1 MSFGV
6 SSASLFGSASQTDG
20 SSNTSL
26 RPFANLNLSE
36 AQRTQIRSIFQNA
49 KSQGLS
55 QSEVQQQ
62 IGAILTPAQQT
73 TLQSNLAAQNSTS
86 SVNSAPSQSSTAQST
101 NGTPPPPGG
110 NLFTNPNGPFA
121 NLNLSSDQQTQISQ
135 LLQDGKSQGLSRD
148 QINSQISALLTP
160 AQQTAFATDLQNV
173 PSRPGSQNPAAST
186 NGPIDNLN
194 LTDDQQSKID
204 TILQSAQTN
213 GTSQSDVLAQIQ
225 GVLSPN
231 QQSAFLQDVQTAQA
245 VVSGQSQNGSGETG
259 SSSTLSST
267 LTETDVQN
275 QIAAAT
281 SLLIQQFQSNL
292 PTT

>member
-1 MSFGV
+1 MSYGV
-6 SSASLFGSASQTDG
+6 SSASLFGSTSQTDG
-20 SSNTSL
+20 SSSNSL

-36 AQRTQIRSIFQNA
+36 AQRTQIRSIFQTA

-55 QSEVQQQ
+55 QSQVQQQ

-73 TLQSNLAAQNSTS
+73 TLQSDLAAQNTTS
-86 SVNSAPSQSSTAQST
+86 S
-101 NGTPPPPGG
+101 TPPPPGG

-135 LLQDGKSQGLSRD
+135 ILQNGKSQGLSRG
-148 QINSQISALLTP
+148 QINAQISALLTP
-160 AQQTAFATDLQNV
+160 AQQTAFATDLQNL
-173 PSRPGSQNPAAST
+173 PARPGSQNASASA

-194 LTDDQQSKID
+194 LTDDQKSKID

-213 GTSQSDVLAQIQ
+213 GTSQSDVLTQIQ
-225 GVLSPN
+225 GVLTPN

-245 VVSGQSQNGSGETG
+245 VVSGQSQNGSGGTG
-259 SSSTLSST
+259 SSSTLSSP

-292 PTT
+292 PAT